1 MKIKKILSITIATI
15 FISTSII
22 VPKSYANQQREYET
36 YIKPKT
42 KSYNLEN
49 TDLPEEVKSDLQE
62 EDNIKYFKLKT
73 YSDYEVALA
82 HENGKYTFYEEAKTI
97 EEAMFI
103 ANSIEDEYTDLNII
117 PTVINKEGMI
127 EYTTNSIGRIV
138 KIGDGISS
146 DSISFTVNL
155 YKDSEKKSLHTS
167 INHGFVDDVPILDET
182 ETMVKIEVAG
192 FTGWMEKEDSQGIN
206 IVILPVNQATNLSYY
221 QNVDGQLIH
230 YISSNVEGNT
240 GSKRSIGRAP
250 SFMSSGVKYYS
261 YDGNYFY
268 DDIEKLISDAK
279 EDNHNNAVNSNNIF
293 YNYYQ
298 YLSLRSKASYTA
310 EDINNYFN
318 NNTPSD
324 SVLRNTGEYFIKAQ
338 SKYGVNAS
346 AMLGVAMNESAKGT
360 SSLAK
365 TKNNI
370 FGINAV
376 DSNPN
381 DAKYFNSIEDCIDTF
396 ATEYMTNGYLNPK
409 SWKYYS
415 GHLGNKN
422 LGCNVKY
429 ASDPYWGEKAAS
441 FINEIDVYL
450 SSQGKNDDY
459 NRYTIGILNKNSD
472 VKNKDGI
479 SLYTASQGH
488 AVLVSDNRQN
498 NTEINPDRITPLNV
512 TNPIPGSYDWTMKGY
527 ISKSNINIVNTQ
539 ISKVIVD
546 TIIGETRYETASM
559 ISDHQNYTTA
569 ILVNADNSVAD
580 GLSASGL
587 SGVLNAP
594 ILLTKKDVIPS
605 ETEKRLKGVSKIY
618 IIGQEN
624 SVSKIVENNLKSKK
638 IEVTRL
644 GGIDRIQ
651 TSYEVA
657 KEIEKINP
665 NIDKVFLVNGY
676 KGEADSMSVSS
687 VASRDNAPIILT
699 DGNNIPF
706 TISNKESYVIGL
718 DAVMSNNIVTKANAT
733 RLGGIDRFATNRFVI
748 EKFYPNTNE
757 FYISKGYVLVDALT
771 VSPLAKNYPVV
782 LAHQG
787 SDKSVVK
794 NATKLIQ
801 VGGMDK
807 VIIDEF
813 ISAVK

>member
-1 MKIKKILSITIATI
+1 MNIKKIFSVTVVTI

-22 VPKSYANQQREYET
+22 VPKSYANQENEYET
-36 YIKPKT
+36 YIKPKQ
-42 KSYNLEN
+42 KSYNFEN
-49 TDLPEEVKSDLQE
+49 NDLPEEVKSDLE
-62 EDNIKYFKLKT
+62 EENNIKYFKLKT
-73 YSDYEVALA
+73 NSNYEIALA
-82 HENGKYTFYEEAKTI
+82 YANGKYTFYKEAKTLEEAKS
-97 EEAMFI
+97 I
-103 ANSIEDEYTDLNII
+103 ANDIKDEYIDHNII
-117 PTVINKEGMI
+117 PTVINNEGII

-138 KIGDGISS
+138 KIGDGISENAT
-146 DSISFTVNL
+146 SFTVNL
-155 YKDSEKKSLHTS
+155 YKDSDKKNVHTY
-167 INHGFVDDVPILDET
+167 INHGYIDDVPILDET
-182 ETMVKIEVAG
+182 STMIKIEVAG
-192 FTGWMEKEDSQGIN
+192 FIGWMEKEDSQGIN
-206 IVILPVNQATNLSYY
+206 IVKVPINQAKNLSYY
-221 QNVDGQLIH
+221 QNENGQLIH
-230 YISSNVEGNT
+230 YISSNVEGVT

-250 SFMSSGVKYYS
+250 SFMNSGVKYYS

-268 DDIEKLISDAK
+268 TDIEKLISDAK
-279 EDNHNNAVNSNNIF
+279 VNNHSNAVNNNTF

-310 EDINNYFN
+310 EDINTYFD
-318 NNTPSD
+318 NNTPTD

-346 AMLGVAMNESAKGT
+346 AMIGVAMNESAKGT
-360 SSLAK
+360 STIAK

-376 DSNPN
+376 DNNPN
-381 DAKYFNSIEDCIDTF
+381 GANYFNSIEDCIDTF

-415 GHLGNKN
+415 GHLGNKS

-429 ASDPYWGEKAAS
+429 ASDPYWGEKASS
-441 FINEIDVYL
+441 FMHDMNTYL
-450 SSQGKNDDY
+450 FKQGRNDDY
-459 NRYTIGILNKNSD
+459 NRYTIGIVNKNSD
-472 VKNKDGI
+472 VKNKEGI
-479 SLYTASQGH
+479 SLYTVSQGH
-488 AVLVSDNRQN
+488 VVLVSDNREK

-512 TNPIPGSYDWTMKGY
+512 TNPIPGSYDWTIKGY
-527 ISKSNINIVNTQ
+527 ISKSNIDIINSQ
-539 ISKVIVD
+539 SSKAIVD
-546 TIIGETRYETASM
+546 TIIGETRYETAAM

-605 ETEKRLKGVSKIY
+605 ETEKRLKGVNKVY
-618 IIGQEN
+618 IIGQEEAI
-624 SVSKIVENNLKSKK
+624 SKAVENNLKSKN
-638 IEVTRL
+638 IEVIRL

-657 KEIEKINP
+657 KEMNRINP
-665 NIDKVFLVNGY
+665 NIKKIFLVNGY
-676 KGEADSMSVSS
+676 KGEADAMSVSS
-687 VASRDNAPIILT
+687 VAARDKSPIILT
-699 DGNNIPF
+699 DGNDIPF
-706 TISNKESYVIGL
+706 TISNKETYIIGL
-718 DAVMSNNIVTKANAT
+718 DAVMSNNIVTKVNGT
-733 RLGGIDRFATNRFVI
+733 RLGGIDRFATNKIVI

-771 VSPLAKNYPVV
+771 VSPLSKNYPVV

-787 SDKSVVK
+787 SDKSVVR

-807 VIIDEF
+807 DIMDEC

>member
-1 MKIKKILSITIATI
+1 MNIKKIFSVTVATI

-22 VPKSYANQQREYET
+22 VPKSYANQENEYET
-36 YIKPKT
+36 YIKTKQ
-42 KSYNLEN
+42 KSYNFEN
-49 TDLPEEVKSDLQE
+49 NDLPEEVKSDLKE
-62 EDNIKYFKLKT
+62 ENNIKYFKLKT
-73 YSDYEVALA
+73 DSNYEIALA
-82 HENGKYTFYEEAKTI
+82 YENGKYTFYKEAKTLEEAKS
-97 EEAMFI
+97 I
-103 ANSIEDEYTDLNII
+103 ANDIKDEYIDQDII
-117 PTVINKEGMI
+117 PTVINNEGII

-138 KIGDGISS
+138 KIGDGISENAT
-146 DSISFTVNL
+146 SFTVNL
-155 YKDSEKKSLHTS
+155 YKDSDKKSVHTY
-167 INHGFVDDVPILDET
+167 INHGYIDDVPILDET
-182 ETMVKIEVAG
+182 STMIKIEVAG
-192 FTGWMEKEDSQGIN
+192 FIGWMEKEDSQGIN
-206 IVILPVNQATNLSYY
+206 IVKVPINQAKNLSYY
-221 QNVDGQLIH
+221 QNENGQLIH
-230 YISSNVEGNT
+230 YISSNVEGGT

-250 SFMSSGVKYYS
+250 SFMNSGVKYYS

-268 DDIEKLISDAK
+268 TDIEKLISDAK
-279 EDNHNNAVNSNNIF
+279 ANNHSNAVNHNTF

-310 EDINNYFN
+310 EDINIYFD
-318 NNTPSD
+318 NNTSTD

-346 AMLGVAMNESAKGT
+346 AMVGIAMNESAKGT
-360 SSLAK
+360 STIAK

-376 DSNPN
+376 DNNPN
-381 DAKYFNSIEDCIDTF
+381 GANYFNSIEDCIDTF

-415 GHLGNKN
+415 GHLGNKS

-429 ASDPYWGEKAAS
+429 ASDPYWGEKASS
-441 FINEIDVYL
+441 FMHDMNTYL
-450 SSQGKNDDY
+450 FKQGKNDDY
-459 NRYTIGILNKNSD
+459 NRYTIGIVNKNSD
-472 VKNKDGI
+472 VNNKDGI

-488 AVLVSDNRQN
+488 VVLVSDNREK

-512 TNPIPGSYDWTMKGY
+512 TNPIPGSYDWTIKGY
-527 ISKSNINIVNTQ
+527 ISKSNVDIINSQ
-539 ISKVIVD
+539 SSKAIVD
-546 TIIGETRYETASM
+546 TIIGETRYETAAM

-594 ILLTKKDVIPS
+594 ILLTKNDVIPS
-605 ETEKRLKGVSKIY
+605 ETEKRLKGVNKVY
-618 IIGQEN
+618 IIGQEEAI
-624 SVSKIVENNLKSKK
+624 SKAVENNLKSKN
-638 IEVTRL
+638 IEVIRL

-657 KEIEKINP
+657 KEMNRINP
-665 NIDKVFLVNGY
+665 NIEKVFLVNGY
-676 KGEADSMSVSS
+676 KGEADAMSVSS
-687 VASRDNAPIILT
+687 VAVRDKSPIILT
-699 DGNNIPF
+699 DGNDIPF
-706 TISNKESYVIGL
+706 TISNKETYIIGL
-718 DAVMSNNIVTKANAT
+718 DAVMSNNIVTKVNGT
-733 RLGGIDRFATNRFVI
+733 RLGGIDRFATNKIVI

-771 VSPLAKNYPVV
+771 VSPLSKNYPVV

-787 SDKSVVK
+787 SDKSVVR

-807 VIIDEF
+807 DIMDEC

>member
-1 MKIKKILSITIATI
+1 MNIKKIFSVTVATI

-22 VPKSYANQQREYET
+22 VPKSYANQENEYET
-36 YIKPKT
+36 YIKTKQ
-42 KSYNLEN
+42 KSYNFEN
-49 TDLPEEVKSDLQE
+49 NDLPEEVKSDLKE
-62 EDNIKYFKLKT
+62 ENNIKYFKLKT
-73 YSDYEVALA
+73 DSNYEIALA
-82 HENGKYTFYEEAKTI
+82 YENGKYTFYKEAKTLEEAKS
-97 EEAMFI
+97 I
-103 ANSIEDEYTDLNII
+103 ANDIKDEYIDQDII
-117 PTVINKEGMI
+117 PTVINNEGII

-138 KIGDGISS
+138 KIGDGISENAT
-146 DSISFTVNL
+146 SFTVNL
-155 YKDSEKKSLHTS
+155 YKDSDKKSVHTY
-167 INHGFVDDVPILDET
+167 INHGYIDDVPILDET
-182 ETMVKIEVAG
+182 STMIKIEVAG
-192 FTGWMEKEDSQGIN
+192 FIGWMEKEDSQGIN
-206 IVILPVNQATNLSYY
+206 IVKVPINQAKNLSYY
-221 QNVDGQLIH
+221 QNENGQLIH
-230 YISSNVEGNT
+230 YISSNVEGGT

-250 SFMSSGVKYYS
+250 SFMNSGVKYYS

-268 DDIEKLISDAK
+268 TDIEKLISDAK
-279 EDNHNNAVNSNNIF
+279 ANNHSNAVNHNTF

-310 EDINNYFN
+310 EDINIYFD
-318 NNTPSD
+318 NNTSTD

-346 AMLGVAMNESAKGT
+346 AMVGIAMNESAKGT
-360 SSLAK
+360 STIAK

-376 DSNPN
+376 DNNPN
-381 DAKYFNSIEDCIDTF
+381 GANYFNSIEDCIDTF

-415 GHLGNKN
+415 GHLGNKS

-429 ASDPYWGEKAAS
+429 ASDPYWGEKASS
-441 FINEIDVYL
+441 FMHDMNTYL
-450 SSQGKNDDY
+450 FKQGKNDDY
-459 NRYTIGILNKNSD
+459 NRYTIGIVNKNSD

-488 AVLVSDNRQN
+488 VVLVSDNREK

-512 TNPIPGSYDWTMKGY
+512 TNPIPGSYDWTIKGY
-527 ISKSNINIVNTQ
+527 ISKSNVDIINSQ
-539 ISKVIVD
+539 SSKAIVD
-546 TIIGETRYETASM
+546 TIIGETRYETAAM

-594 ILLTKKDVIPS
+594 ILLTKNDVIPS
-605 ETEKRLKGVSKIY
+605 ETEKRLKGVNKVY
-618 IIGQEN
+618 IIGQEEAI
-624 SVSKIVENNLKSKK
+624 SKAVENNLKSKN
-638 IEVTRL
+638 IEVIRL

-657 KEIEKINP
+657 KEMNRINP
-665 NIDKVFLVNGY
+665 NIEKVFLVNGY
-676 KGEADSMSVSS
+676 KGEADAMSVSS
-687 VASRDNAPIILT
+687 VAARDKSPIILT
-699 DGNNIPF
+699 DGNDIPF
-706 TISNKESYVIGL
+706 TISNKETYIIGL
-718 DAVMSNNIVTKANAT
+718 DAVMSNNIVTKVNGT
-733 RLGGIDRFATNRFVI
+733 RLGGIDRFATNKIVI

-771 VSPLAKNYPVV
+771 VSPLSKNYPVV

-787 SDKSVVK
+787 SDKSVVR

-807 VIIDEF
+807 DIMDEC

>member
-1 MKIKKILSITIATI
+1 MNIKKIFSVTVATI

-22 VPKSYANQQREYET
+22 VPKSYANQENEYET
-36 YIKPKT
+36 YIKTKQ
-42 KSYNLEN
+42 KSYNFEN
-49 TDLPEEVKSDLQE
+49 NDLPEEVKSDLKE
-62 EDNIKYFKLKT
+62 ENNIKYFKLKT
-73 YSDYEVALA
+73 DSNYEIALA
-82 HENGKYTFYEEAKTI
+82 YENGKYTFYKEAKTLEEAKS
-97 EEAMFI
+97 I
-103 ANSIEDEYTDLNII
+103 ANDIKDEYIDQDII
-117 PTVINKEGMI
+117 PTVINNEGII

-138 KIGDGISS
+138 KIGDGISENAT
-146 DSISFTVNL
+146 SFTVNL
-155 YKDSEKKSLHTS
+155 YKDSDKKSVHTY
-167 INHGFVDDVPILDET
+167 INHGYIDDVPILDET
-182 ETMVKIEVAG
+182 STMIKIEVAG
-192 FTGWMEKEDSQGIN
+192 FIGWMEKEDSQGIN
-206 IVILPVNQATNLSYY
+206 IVKVPINQAKNLSYY
-221 QNVDGQLIH
+221 QNENGQLIH
-230 YISSNVEGNT
+230 YISSNVEGGT

-250 SFMSSGVKYYS
+250 SFMNSGVKYYS

-268 DDIEKLISDAK
+268 TDIEKLISDAK
-279 EDNHNNAVNSNNIF
+279 ANNHSNAVNHNTF

-310 EDINNYFN
+310 EDINIYFD
-318 NNTPSD
+318 NNTSTD

-346 AMLGVAMNESAKGT
+346 AMVGIAMNESAKGT
-360 SSLAK
+360 STIAK

-376 DSNPN
+376 DNNPN
-381 DAKYFNSIEDCIDTF
+381 GANYFNSIEDCIDTF

-415 GHLGNKN
+415 GHLGNKS

-429 ASDPYWGEKAAS
+429 ASDPYWGEKASS
-441 FINEIDVYL
+441 FMHDMNTYL
-450 SSQGKNDDY
+450 FKQGKNDDY
-459 NRYTIGILNKNSD
+459 NRYTIGIVNKNSD

-488 AVLVSDNRQN
+488 VVLVSDNREKN
-498 NTEINPDRITPLNV
+498 IEINPDRITPLNV
-512 TNPIPGSYDWTMKGY
+512 TNPIPGSYDWTIKGY
-527 ISKSNINIVNTQ
+527 ISKSNVDIINSQ
-539 ISKVIVD
+539 SSKAIVD
-546 TIIGETRYETASM
+546 TIIGETRYETAAM

-594 ILLTKKDVIPS
+594 ILLTKNDVIPS
-605 ETEKRLKGVSKIY
+605 ETEKRLKGVNKVY
-618 IIGQEN
+618 IIGQEEAI
-624 SVSKIVENNLKSKK
+624 SKAVENNLKSKN
-638 IEVTRL
+638 IEVIRL

-657 KEIEKINP
+657 KEMNRINP
-665 NIDKVFLVNGY
+665 NIEKVFLVNGY
-676 KGEADSMSVSS
+676 KGEADAMSVSS
-687 VASRDNAPIILT
+687 VAARDKSPIILT
-699 DGNNIPF
+699 DGNDIPF
-706 TISNKESYVIGL
+706 TISNKETYIIGL
-718 DAVMSNNIVTKANAT
+718 DAVMSNNIVTKVNGT
-733 RLGGIDRFATNRFVI
+733 RLGGIDRFATNKIVI

-771 VSPLAKNYPVV
+771 VSPLSKNYPVV

-787 SDKSVVK
+787 SDKSVVR

-807 VIIDEF
+807 DIMDEC

>member
-1 MKIKKILSITIATI
+1 MNLKKTLTTAITLA
-15 FISTSII
+15 FIGTSII
-22 VPKSYANQQREYET
+22 VPNSYANQKDEYEI
-36 YIKPKT
+36 YIKPKQ
-42 KSYNLEN
+42 KSYSLKNI
-49 TDLPEEVKSDLQE
+49 DLPQEVKSDLQE
-62 EDNIKYFKLKT
+62 ENNIKYFKLKT
-73 YSDYEVALA
+73 DSNYEVALA
-82 HENGKYTFYEEAKTI
+82 YENGKYIFYKEANTI
-97 EEAMFI
+97 EEAKKI
-103 ANSIEDEYTDLNII
+103 AQSIENEYANENII

-127 EYTTNSIGRIV
+127 EYTTNSIGRII
-138 KIGDGISS
+138 KIGDGISE
-146 DSISFTVNL
+146 DAINFTVNL
-155 YKDSEKKSLHTS
+155 YKDSDKKNVHTY
-167 INHGFVDDVPILDET
+167 INHGFIDDVPILDET

-206 IVILPVNQATNLSYY
+206 IAILPINQATNLSYY
-221 QNVDGQLIH
+221 QNVNGQLIH

-250 SFMSSGVKYYS
+250 SFMISGVKYYS

-279 EDNHNNAVNSNNIF
+279 ENNHNNAVNNNIF

-310 EDINNYFN
+310 DDINIYFN
-318 NNTPSD
+318 NNTPAD

-346 AMLGVAMNESAKGT
+346 AMIGIAMNESNKGI
-360 SSLAK
+360 SSIAK

-376 DSNPN
+376 DNNPN
-381 DAKYFNSIEDCIDTF
+381 GANYFNSIEECIDTF

-415 GHLGNKN
+415 GHLGNKD

-441 FINEIDVYL
+441 FINEMNIYL
-450 SSQGKNDDY
+450 SSQGKSDDY
-459 NRYTIGILNKNSD
+459 NRYAIGILNKNSD
-472 VKNKDGI
+472 VKSNDGT
-479 SLYTASQGH
+479 SLYTASKGH
-488 AVLVSDNRQN
+488 VVLVSDNRQSS
-498 NTEINPDRITPLNV
+498 TEINPDRITPLNI
-512 TNPIPGSYDWTMKGY
+512 TNPIPGSYDWTIKGY
-527 ISKSNINIVNTQ
+527 IQKENIDIVNTQ
-539 ISKVIVD
+539 TSKTIVD
-546 TIIGETRYETASM
+546 TIIGETRYETAAM
-559 ISDHQNYTTA
+559 ISDHQNYKSA

-587 SGVLNAP
+587 SGMIDAP
-594 ILLTKKDVIPS
+594 ILLTKKDTIPS
-605 ETEKRLKGVSKIY
+605 ETEKRLKGVSKVY
-618 IIGQEN
+618 IIGQED
-624 SVSKIVENNLKSKK
+624 VISKVVENNLKSKN
-638 IEVTRL
+638 IDVIRL

-657 KEIEKINP
+657 KEMQKINP
-665 NIDKVFLVNGY
+665 NINKVFLVNGY
-676 KGEADSMSVSS
+676 KGEADAMSVSP
-687 VASRDNAPIILT
+687 VANRDNAPIILT
-699 DGNNIPF
+699 DGNDIPF
-706 TISNKESYVIGL
+706 TISNKEAYVIGL
-718 DAVMSNNIVTKANAT
+718 DSVMSNNIVTKTNAT
-733 RLGGIDRFATNRFVI
+733 RLGGIDRFATNKIVI
-748 EKFYPNTNE
+748 QKFYPNANE

-787 SDKSVVK
+787 SDKTVLK

-807 VIIDEF
+807 VIMDEC
-813 ISAVK
+813 ISIVK

>member
-1 MKIKKILSITIATI
+1 MNIKKIFSVTVATI

-22 VPKSYANQQREYET
+22 IPTSYANQENEYET
-36 YIKPKT
+36 YIKTKQ
-42 KSYNLEN
+42 KSYNFEN
-49 TDLPEEVKSDLQE
+49 NDLPEEVKSDLKE
-62 EDNIKYFKLKT
+62 ENNIKYFKLKT
-73 YSDYEVALA
+73 NSNYEIALA
-82 HENGKYTFYEEAKTI
+82 YANGKYTFYKEAKTLEEAKS
-97 EEAMFI
+97 I
-103 ANSIEDEYTDLNII
+103 ANDIKDEYIDQNII
-117 PTVINKEGMI
+117 PTVINNEGII

-138 KIGDGISS
+138 KIGDGISENAT
-146 DSISFTVNL
+146 SFTVNL
-155 YKDSEKKSLHTS
+155 YKDSDKKSVHTY
-167 INHGFVDDVPILDET
+167 INHGYIDDVPILDET
-182 ETMVKIEVAG
+182 STMIKIEVAG
-192 FTGWMEKEDSQGIN
+192 FIGWMEKEDSQGIN
-206 IVILPVNQATNLSYY
+206 IVKVPINQAKNLSYY
-221 QNVDGQLIH
+221 QNENGQLIH
-230 YISSNVEGNT
+230 YISSNVEGGT

-250 SFMSSGVKYYS
+250 SFMNSGVKYYS

-279 EDNHNNAVNSNNIF
+279 ENNHNNAVNNNIF

-310 EDINNYFN
+310 KDINTYFN
-318 NNTPSD
+318 NNTPAN

-346 AMLGVAMNESAKGT
+346 AMIGISMNESAKGT
-360 SSLAK
+360 STIAK

-376 DSNPN
+376 DSNPTGAN
-381 DAKYFNSIEDCIDTF
+381 YFNSIEECIDTF

-429 ASDPYWGEKAAS
+429 ASDPYWGEKASS
-441 FINEIDVYL
+441 FINEMDLYL
-450 SSQGKNDDY
+450 SSIGKNDDY

-472 VKNKDGI
+472 VKTNDGT
-479 SLYTASQGH
+479 SLYTASKGH
-488 AVLVSDNRQN
+488 VVLVSDNRQS

-512 TNPIPGSYDWTMKGY
+512 TNPIPGSYDWTIKGY
-527 ISKSNINIVNTQ
+527 IQKENIDIVNTQ
-539 ISKVIVD
+539 TSKVIVD

-559 ISDHQNYTTA
+559 ISDHQNYKTA

-605 ETEKRLKGVSKIY
+605 ETEKRLKGVSKVY

-624 SVSKIVENNLKSKK
+624 SVSKIVENNLRSKN
-638 IEVTRL
+638 IEVIRL

-657 KEIEKINP
+657 KEMKRINP
-665 NIDKVFLVNGY
+665 DIDKVFLVNGY
-676 KGEADSMSVSS
+676 KGEADAMSVSS
-687 VASRDNAPIILT
+687 VATRDKAPIILT
-699 DGNNIPF
+699 NGQSIDFSTNNI
-706 TISNKESYVIGL
+706 ESYVIGSTST
-718 DAVMSNNIVTKANAT
+718 MSNSIVTQTNST
-733 RLGGIDRFATNRFVI
+733 RLGGIDRFATNKLVI
-748 EKFYPNTNE
+748 EKFYPNANE

-782 LAHQG
+782 LVHQG

-807 VIIDEF
+807 SIIEEC
-813 ISAVK
+813 ISSVK

>member
-1 MKIKKILSITIATI
+1 MNLKKTLTTAITLA
-15 FISTSII
+15 FIGTSII
-22 VPKSYANQQREYET
+22 VPNSYANQKDEYEI
-36 YIKPKT
+36 YIKPKQ
-42 KSYNLEN
+42 KSYSLKNI
-49 TDLPEEVKSDLQE
+49 DLPQEVKSDLQE
-62 EDNIKYFKLKT
+62 ENNIKYFKLKT
-73 YSDYEVALA
+73 DSNYEVALA
-82 HENGKYTFYEEAKTI
+82 YENGKYIFYKEANTI
-97 EEAMFI
+97 EEAKKI
-103 ANSIEDEYTDLNII
+103 AQSIENEYANENII

-127 EYTTNSIGRIV
+127 EYTTNSIGRII
-138 KIGDGISS
+138 KIGDGISE
-146 DSISFTVNL
+146 DAINFTVNL
-155 YKDSEKKSLHTS
+155 YKDSDKKNVHTY
-167 INHGFVDDVPILDET
+167 INHGFIDDVPILDET
-182 ETMVKIEVAG
+182 ETMVKVEVAG

-206 IVILPVNQATNLSYY
+206 IAILPINQATNLSYY
-221 QNVDGQLIH
+221 QNVNGQLIH

-250 SFMSSGVKYYS
+250 SFMNSGVKYYS

-279 EDNHNNAVNSNNIF
+279 ENNHNNAVNNNIF

-310 EDINNYFN
+310 DDINIYFN
-318 NNTPSD
+318 NNTPAD

-346 AMLGVAMNESAKGT
+346 AMIGIAMNESNKGI
-360 SSLAK
+360 SSIAK

-376 DSNPN
+376 DNNPN
-381 DAKYFNSIEDCIDTF
+381 GANYFNSIEECIDTF

-415 GHLGNKN
+415 GHLGNKD

-441 FINEIDVYL
+441 FVNEMNIYL
-450 SSQGKNDDY
+450 SSQGKSDDY
-459 NRYTIGILNKNSD
+459 NRYAIGILNKNSD
-472 VKNKDGI
+472 VKSNDGT
-479 SLYTASQGH
+479 SLYTASKGH
-488 AVLVSDNRQN
+488 VVLVSDNRQSS
-498 NTEINPDRITPLNV
+498 TEINPDRITPLNI
-512 TNPIPGSYDWTMKGY
+512 TNPIPGSYDWTIKGY
-527 ISKSNINIVNTQ
+527 IQKENIDIVNTQ
-539 ISKVIVD
+539 TSKTIVD
-546 TIIGETRYETASM
+546 TIIGETRYETAAM
-559 ISDHQNYTTA
+559 ISDHQNYKSA

-587 SGVLNAP
+587 SGMIDAP
-594 ILLTKKDVIPS
+594 ILLTKKDTIPS
-605 ETEKRLKGVSKIY
+605 ETEKRLKGVSKVY
-618 IIGQEN
+618 IIGQED
-624 SVSKIVENNLKSKK
+624 VISKVVENNLKSKN
-638 IEVTRL
+638 IDVIRL

-657 KEIEKINP
+657 KEMQKINP
-665 NIDKVFLVNGY
+665 NINKVFLVNGY
-676 KGEADSMSVSS
+676 KGEADAMSVSP
-687 VASRDNAPIILT
+687 VANRDNAPIILT
-699 DGNNIPF
+699 DGNDIPF
-706 TISNKESYVIGL
+706 TISNKEAYVIGL
-718 DAVMSNNIVTKANAT
+718 DSVMSNNIVTKTNAT
-733 RLGGIDRFATNRFVI
+733 RLGGIDRFATNKIVI
-748 EKFYPNTNE
+748 QKFYPNANE

-787 SDKSVVK
+787 SDKTVLK

-807 VIIDEF
+807 VIMDEC
-813 ISAVK
+813 ISIVK

>member
-1 MKIKKILSITIATI
+1 MNIKKIFSVTVATI

-22 VPKSYANQQREYET
+22 VPKSYANQENEYET
-36 YIKPKT
+36 YIKTKQ
-42 KSYNLEN
+42 KSYNFEN
-49 TDLPEEVKSDLQE
+49 NDLPEEVKSDLKE
-62 EDNIKYFKLKT
+62 ENNIKYFKLKT
-73 YSDYEVALA
+73 DSNYEIALA
-82 HENGKYTFYEEAKTI
+82 YENGKYTFYKEAKTLEEAKS
-97 EEAMFI
+97 I
-103 ANSIEDEYTDLNII
+103 ANDIKDEYIDQDII
-117 PTVINKEGMI
+117 PTVINNEGII

-138 KIGDGISS
+138 KIGDGISENAT
-146 DSISFTVNL
+146 SFTVNL
-155 YKDSEKKSLHTS
+155 YKDSDKKSVHTY
-167 INHGFVDDVPILDET
+167 INHGYIDDVPILDET
-182 ETMVKIEVAG
+182 STMIKIEVAG
-192 FTGWMEKEDSQGIN
+192 FIGWMEKEDSQGIN
-206 IVILPVNQATNLSYY
+206 IVKVPINQAKNLSYY
-221 QNVDGQLIH
+221 QNENGQLIH
-230 YISSNVEGNT
+230 YISSNVEGGT

-250 SFMSSGVKYYS
+250 SFMNSGVKYYS

-268 DDIEKLISDAK
+268 TDIEKLISDAK
-279 EDNHNNAVNSNNIF
+279 ANNHSNAVNHNTF

-310 EDINNYFN
+310 EDINIYFD
-318 NNTPSD
+318 NNTSTD

-346 AMLGVAMNESAKGT
+346 AMVGIAMNESAKGT
-360 SSLAK
+360 STIAK

-376 DSNPN
+376 DNNPN
-381 DAKYFNSIEDCIDTF
+381 GANYFNSIEDCIDTF

-415 GHLGNKN
+415 GHLGNKS

-429 ASDPYWGEKAAS
+429 ASDPYWGEKASS
-441 FINEIDVYL
+441 FMHDINTYL
-450 SSQGKNDDY
+450 FKQGKNDDY
-459 NRYTIGILNKNSD
+459 NRYTIGIVNKNSD
-472 VKNKDGI
+472 VNNKDGI

-488 AVLVSDNRQN
+488 VVLVSDNREKN
-498 NTEINPDRITPLNV
+498 IEINPDRITPLNV
-512 TNPIPGSYDWTMKGY
+512 TNPIPGSYDWTIKGY
-527 ISKSNINIVNTQ
+527 ISKSNVDIINSQ
-539 ISKVIVD
+539 SSKAIVD
-546 TIIGETRYETASM
+546 TIIGETRYETAAM

-594 ILLTKKDVIPS
+594 ILLTKKDIIPS
-605 ETEKRLKGVSKIY
+605 ETEKRLKGVSKVY

-624 SVSKIVENNLKSKK
+624 SVSKIVENNLRSKN

-657 KEIEKINP
+657 KEMNRINP
-665 NIDKVFLVNGY
+665 NIEKVFLVNGY
-676 KGEADSMSVSS
+676 KGEADAMSVSS
-687 VASRDNAPIILT
+687 VANRDKAPIILT
-699 DGNNIPF
+699 NGQSIPFSTNNI
-706 TISNKESYVIGL
+706 ESYVIGSTST
-718 DAVMSNNIVTKANAT
+718 MSNNIVTQTNST
-733 RLGGIDRFATNRFVI
+733 RLGGIDRFATNKIVI

-782 LAHQG
+782 LVHQG

-807 VIIDEF
+807 DIMDEC